1 LLLRSAE
8 AKPRFF
14 LSVPETPHLSSS
26 IGFRRG
32 FQCLKTSL
40 SSRFWVF
47 FRSRKG
53 PCSLITFK
61 LFRRLGPFLFA
72 NFSEIFWKPPSQLRS
87 HLGYPGQQALV
98 TTVRLHRNHIW
109 ITLFNR
115 VISACGRHWGII
127 PRRDYPAQ

>member
-1 LLLRSAE
+1 MRGDRPFAYDLVIEYGAVSSRVALLLRSAE

-72 NFSEIFWKPPSQLRS
+72 NFSEIF
-87 HLGYPGQQALV
+87 
-98 TTVRLHRNHIW
+98 
-109 ITLFNR
+109 
-115 VISACGRHWGII
+115 
-127 PRRDYPAQ
+127 